1 MIKEIIKDKELI
13 YDTEKYDVI
22 LVGTSIY
29 CMLTGGFQSKM
40 RFKYPFLEPSND
52 KTPYG
57 DRRKLGNR
65 LTFRDNTPI
74 ISLMYICNYP
84 RRNKVFIDYDAFEK
98 CLLSANGEFSGLSVA
113 STMIGMS
120 NFDGNGDINK
130 CIEIIE
136 RSTPNIEITL
146 YDYQQKSRAEEQM
159 EYLNKIYKIRKNDKE
174 LYKELYR
181 ERKTKF
187 KELYLA

>member
-40 RFKYPFLEPSND
+40 RFKYPFLEPAND

-57 DRRKLGNR
+57 DRRKLGTR
-65 LTFRDNTPI
+65 LTFNDSKPI

-84 RRNKVFIDYDAFEK
+84 RRNRVSIDYDAFEK

-113 STMIGMS
+113 TTMIGMS
-120 NFDGNGDINK
+120 NFDGNGDIEK
-130 CIEIIE
+130 CIELINKN
-136 RSTPNIEITL
+136 TPNIDITL
-146 YDYQQKSRAEEQM
+146 YDYQQKSRIEEQM
-159 EYLNKIYKIRKNDKE
+159 DYLNKIYKIRKTDKE
-174 LYKELYR
+174 LHKKLYQK
-181 ERKTKF
+181 RKTKF